1 MNYDEIFERMLD
13 GESITE
19 EEWEFIL
26 SEVQKKLERKEV
38 IHAQEITE
46 VILECAELDYVY
58 DEPARHGWISTKII
72 FTLDNKNYYSFDCWW
87 HDDQGIDGVD
97 DQVCPKMVKK
107 QVMVEQWVEEE
118 DK

>member
-1 MNYDEIFERMLD
+1 M
-13 GESITE
+13 
-19 EEWEFIL
+19 
-26 SEVQKKLERKEV
+26 

-97 DQVCPKMVKK
+97 DQVCPKMVRK
-107 QVMVEQWVEEE
+107 QVMVEQWVEVEE
-118 DK
+118 